1 MNQSF
6 LDPQQSSDGTPYS
19 IKRYTN
25 LIKECWYIS
34 DQLHTSYTDVLDM
47 SVMER
52 VTLIDLI
59 NEKQKKTQEAV
70 EKIQQEAQQKKRN

>member
-6 LDPQQSSDGTPYS
+6 LDPQMSKDDTPYS
-19 IKRYTN
+19 LKRYPE
-25 LIKECWYIS
+25 LIKECWFIS
-34 DQLHTSYTDVLDM
+34 DQLHTSYTDILDL

-59 NEKQKKTQEAV
+59 NEKQRKTQEAV
-70 EKIQQEAQQKKRN
+70 DKIQQEAQQKK